1 MIEGKSIA
9 LQLHREGV
17 AVSIYYVGARR
28 YHAGVED
35 VGVARGWV
43 VVRVYLG
50 PPMVVVRMR
59 MAIIV
64 VIMVMMSGFVAQVA
78 PRERYGIQAER

>member
-9 LQLHREGV
+9 LQLSREGV
-17 AVSIYYVGARR
+17 AVSIDYVGARR

-35 VGVARGWV
+35 VGVARRWV

-50 PPMVVVRMR
+50 PPMAVVRMR
-59 MAIIV
+59 MV
-64 VIMVMMSGFVAQVA
+64 VIMVMMRSGFVAEVA
-78 PRERYGIQAER
+78 PRERYGVQAER